1 MNQEEAL
8 RRARLIVQLA
18 EERAA
23 ARTAKTKNRLLF
35 RLYATA
41 ADLEA
46 AGIGLSPLLES
57 HLEHPSPD
65 VRCTLAALL
74 LREKNDK
81 AVRVLEEL
89 VLAED
94 VRGFSPV
101 TAKYTLFEWR
111 AGRLAPLSTLVENA
125 RRSESR

>member
-18 EERAA
+18 EEHAA
-23 ARTAKTKNRLLF
+23 ARTAKTMNRLFL
-35 RLYATA
+35 RMYETA
-41 ADLEA
+41 AELEA

-57 HLEHPSPD
+57 HLDHPSPD

-74 LREKNDK
+74 LHEKNDR
-81 AVRVLEEL
+81 AIRVLEEL
-89 VLAED
+89 AIAED

-101 TAKYTLFEWR
+101 SAKYTLIEWR
-111 AGRLAPLSTLVENA
+111 AGRLAPFRTCVENA